1 MTDNYENLVEK
12 AFNANDIEKVLYDY
26 VQFSTK
32 FLTSVR
38 GGAKTFKVQKKFLNY
53 FFLLT
58 EWRQYYFSLFW

>member
-1 MTDNYENLVEK
+1 MTDNCENLVEK

-38 GGAKTFKVQKKFLNY
+38 GGAKTFKVQKNY
-53 FFLLT
+53 
-58 EWRQYYFSLFW
+58 

>member
-12 AFNANDIEKVLYDY
+12 AFNANAIEKVLYDY

-38 GGAKTFKVQKKFLNY
+38 GGAKTFKVQKK
-53 FFLLT
+53 LL
-58 EWRQYYFSLFW
+58 L